1 MGQARGGCGDET
13 FLGVKGIQMFE
24 ANDLVRHKKTGGIYR
39 IICAA
44 RLEATLEEMI
54 VYRSEATGETWVRSR
69 EQMFDGR
76 FEKA

>member
-1 MGQARGGCGDET
+1 VDAD
-13 FLGVKGIQMFE
+13 
-24 ANDLVRHKKTGGIYR
+24 DLVRHKKTGGIYR

-44 RLEATLEEMI
+44 QLEATLEDVI
-54 VYRSEATGETWVRSR
+54 VYRSEATGETWVRPK

>member
-1 MGQARGGCGDET
+1 
-13 FLGVKGIQMFE
+13 MFE
-24 ANDLVRHKKTGGIYR
+24 ADDLVRHRKTGGIYR

-44 RLEATLEEMI
+44 RLEATLEEVI
-54 VYRSEATGETWVRSR
+54 VYRSESTGETWVRLK